1 MQDADWRGF
10 GEARSK
16 GARRSGTRGAAQR
29 NMTSH
34 DKHSWLTVLGHPV

>member
-16 GARRSGTRGAAQR
+16 GRATQRNKGRGAAE
-29 NMTSH
+29 H
-34 DKHSWLTVLGHPV
+34 DIA